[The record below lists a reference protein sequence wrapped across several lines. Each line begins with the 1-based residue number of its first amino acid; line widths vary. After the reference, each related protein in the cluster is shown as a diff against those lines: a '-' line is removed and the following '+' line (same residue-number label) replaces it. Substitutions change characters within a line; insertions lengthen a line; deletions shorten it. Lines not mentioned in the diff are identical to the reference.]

1 MRNMLTSNNEWNISF
16 AGCGFLGIY
25 YFGVYS
31 SLLERA
37 HHIIKNTSKICG
49 ASSGALIAAMIAC
62 QMSPAKCCENLMAI
76 AKEARKGTLSSMHPS
91 FNLLKLTR
99 QLLVRELPDNAHLL
113 ASGKLCVSLTRLSDG
128 KNVLVSE
135 FNSKDDLIQA
145 LFCSCFFPL
154 YCGVVPPSYHGTRYI
169 DGALSDSAPYSS
181 LKNTISVSPFSGES
195 DICPYDNPVYCQEV
209 RHCNMSLNVNLA
221 NVHRVIQAFFP
232 PEPEVM
238 AEICHNGYKD
248 ALMFLKENDLLEK
261 DSFMTELIISHRQDN
276 CPWFN
281 THNYTWQ
288 DGHREPRR
296 TGSMH
301 GQSCVLDEQE
311 INLLPVSIQKVLCE
325 ASMKK
330 HRWMSELFAVKLVT
344 SILMVC
350 ILPVEVVYSM
360 LLRSAGCVLEMVSDL
375 LWLWE
380 VTSQMKALVWMKLSC
395 KSIPPLK
402 VSTLHP

>member
-1 MRNMLTSNNEWNISF
+1 MLTSDNKWNISF

-31 SLLERA
+31 CLLERA
-37 HHIIKNTSKICG
+37 HHLIKSTSKICG

-62 QMSPAKCCENLMAI
+62 EMSPAKCCENLMAI
-76 AKEARKGTLSSMHPS
+76 AKEARKGMLSSMHPS

-99 QLLVRELPDNAHLL
+99 QLMVRELPDNAHLL

-135 FNSKDDLIQA
+135 FTSKDDLIQA

-154 YCGVVPPSYHGTRYI
+154 YCGVVPPSYHGTRYV
-169 DGALSDSAPYSS
+169 DGALSDSAPYST
-181 LKNTISVSPFSGES
+181 LKNTITVSPFSGES

-209 RHCNMSLNVNLA
+209 RHCNMSININLA

-248 ALMFLKENDLLEK
+248 ALMFLKQNDLLEQ
-261 DSFMTELIISHRQDN
+261 DSFMTELIINHRQDKR
-276 CPWFN
+276 PWFN

-288 DGHREPRR
+288 DDHREPRR
-296 TGSMH
+296 SGSMS
-301 GQSCVLDEQE
+301 GQSCVLDKQE
-311 INLLPVSIQKVLCE
+311 MNLLPVSIQKGRCPRVVYCQNEKLSVESLSENMAWVCPSVFCD
-325 ASMKK
+325 AGTKK

-350 ILPVEVVYSM
+350 VLPVEIVYFM
-360 LLRSAGCVLEMVSDL
+360 LLRFAGWMLDMVSDL
-375 LWLWE
+375 L
-380 VTSQMKALVWMKLSC
+380 
-395 KSIPPLK
+395 
-402 VSTLHP
+402 